1 MERRL
6 RRIQPAISEAQRPRE
21 TGTSLKWTERE
32 TRLHREQSTSKKKK
46 PSSFQNAGY
55 RAIGVR
61 RFLDRHKM

>member
-32 TRLHREQSTSKKKK
+32 TRLHREQSTSKKT
-46 PSSFQNAGY
+46 QNPP
-55 RAIGVR
+55 V
-61 RFLDRHKM
+61 FKMLVTEQ